1 MKVVRTVVLFT
12 AILAAAS
19 LASANTVPAD
29 SIEAFR
35 GELSSFA
42 ADLEAFPDLKE
53 EGALFRE
60 TVASMPPE
68 QLEAM
73 ELGLQNLPHWRELP
87 VMLASLAQAEEDL
100 QRMRIARLIGDS
112 GFEPPTAER
121 ELEYFRQDFIFLLDR
136 IAVFAPMLG
145 EEQAGQIE
153 HLRGKVETMPA
164 DGLMALRDEFVS
176 RSGEMLGRID
186 SALGSDLGRAG
197 IPSLLGPDGGF
208 VSGHAGCGSCC
219 GDVVTCVGCWTS
231 LVGCLIDEVGNL
243 VNDINN
249 FFTNFFTHT
258 IPGLF
263 TKIAEL
269 PGKVLEKLTAVFNS
283 IASFVTDK
291 LNALIALIP
300 DSLDDVLAYLGI
312 DWNNINWSTIA
323 GSIPTI
329 GPPCSQ
335 IQQAVDIAADVCDRG
350 GDALSGLL
358 FELMPDDGLSFAFKA
373 GVAVIHLPLTF
384 LCQCADIQEAIAYA
398 DDQAAHRLLTSTNLD
413 LKLSTRAT
421 QSSVNALSLS
431 LLDLDNDV
439 AKVEGK
445 LDVIQNTVDR
455 IETNID
461 RTEATSDRMHT
472 KVDALTAGNS
482 GQQEWLG
489 DFRTM
494 MTRLNIER
502 NLLQQKPNAISL
514 FQLPTA
520 FDGLLDTVAMI
531 AADTIQLNLDA
542 SQTIFGAERELQRG
556 DQLRLAGDFA
566 KAYEAYRS
574 AYFEAVK

>member
-1 MKVVRTVVLFT
+1 MRVVRTVVLFT

-19 LASANTVPAD
+19 LASANTMPAD
-29 SIEAFR
+29 PIEAFR
-35 GELSSFA
+35 VELSEFA
-42 ADLEAFPDLKE
+42 VDLEAFPELKE
-53 EGALFRE
+53 QGALLRE
-60 TVASMPPE
+60 TIASMPPE

-73 ELGLQNLPHWRELP
+73 EASLRGVPNWRELP
-87 VMLASLAQAEEDL
+87 VMLASLARSEEDL
-100 QRMRIARLIGDS
+100 QRLRIARLIGDS
-112 GFEPPTAER
+112 GFERPTTER
-121 ELEYFRQDFIFLLDR
+121 ELEYFREDFIFLLDR

-145 EEQAGQIE
+145 EQQVEQIE
-153 HLRGKVETMPA
+153 HLSGKVRTMPA
-164 DGLMALRDEFVS
+164 EGLMALRDEFVS
-176 RSGEMLGRID
+176 RSGELLGRLD
-186 SALGSDLGRAG
+186 SALGSDLGSAG
-197 IPSLLGPDGGF
+197 IPTLLGDGF

-219 GDVVTCVGCWTS
+219 GDVITCVGCWID
-231 LVGCLIDEVGNL
+231 LVGCLIDEVANL
-243 VNDINN
+243 ANSIAN
-249 FFTNFFTHT
+249 FFTNFFTNT
-258 IPGLF
+258 IPNL
-263 TKIAEL
+263 INDIVAL

-283 IASFVTDK
+283 IANFVNDK
-291 LNALIALIP
+291 LSALLALIP

-312 DWNNINWSTIA
+312 NWNSINWATIA

-335 IQQAVDIAADVCDRG
+335 IQQAVDIAAEVCDRG

-373 GVAVIHLPLTF
+373 GVAVIHLPLTY
-384 LCQCADIQEAIAYA
+384 LCQCADIQEAVAYA
-398 DDQAAHRLLTSTNLD
+398 DDQAAHRLLTSTRLD

-455 IETNID
+455 IETVVD
-461 RTEATSDRMHT
+461 RTEATSDRMHI
-472 KVDALTAGNS
+472 KVDALTEGNK

-514 FQLPTA
+514 FQLPAA

-542 SQTIFGAERELQRG
+542 SQAIFGAERELQRG
-556 DQLRLAGDFA
+556 DQLRLVGDFA

-574 AYFEAVK
+574 AYLEAVR

>member
-1 MKVVRTVVLFT
+1 MRVVRTVVLFT
-12 AILAAAS
+12 AMLAVAS
-19 LASANTVPAD
+19 FASANSVPAD
-29 SIEAFR
+29 PIEAFR
-35 GELSSFA
+35 GELTTFA
-42 ADLEAFPDLKE
+42 ADLEAFPELKE
-53 EGALFRE
+53 QGALLRE
-60 TVASMPPE
+60 TIASMPPE
-68 QLEAM
+68 EIEAM
-73 ELGLQNLPHWRELP
+73 EVTLENMPQWRELP

-112 GFEPPTAER
+112 GFERPTAER
-121 ELEYFRQDFIFLLDR
+121 ELEYFREDFIFLLDR
-136 IAVFAPMLG
+136 IAIFAPMLD
-145 EEQAGQIE
+145 EHRVERLA
-153 HLRGKVETMPA
+153 HLREKIASAPA
-164 DGLMALRDEFVS
+164 EALPGLRDEFTQHAAGLSHRIESGLQTDVS
-176 RSGEMLGRID
+176 A
-186 SALGSDLGRAG
+186 AL
-197 IPSLLGPDGGF
+197 PSLLTPGAGF
-208 VSGHAGCGSCC
+208 VGAQGHCDDCC
-219 GDVVTCVGCWTS
+219 DDVITCPGCWIDW
-231 LVGCLIDEVGNL
+231 VGCLLDDVASYANSIA
-243 VNDINN
+243 N
-249 FFTNFFTHT
+249 FFTNFFTNT
-258 IPGLF
+258 IPNL
-263 TKIAEL
+263 INDIVAL
-269 PGKVLEKLTAVFNS
+269 PGKVLEKLTSVFNS
-283 IASFVTDK
+283 IANFVTDK
-291 LNALIALIP
+291 LNALLALIP

-312 DWNNINWSTIA
+312 DWNNINWATIA

-455 IETNID
+455 IETVID

-489 DFRTM
+489 DFRTL
-494 MTRLNIER
+494 MTRLNIEQ

-520 FDGLLDTVAMI
+520 FDGLLDTVALI

-542 SQTIFGAERELQRG
+542 SQAIFGAERELQRG

>member
-1 MKVVRTVVLFT
+1 MRVVRTVVFFT
-12 AILAAAS
+12 AILTAAS
-19 LASANTVPAD
+19 LASANTMPAD
-29 SIEAFR
+29 PIEIFR
-35 GELSSFA
+35 GELTSFA
-42 ADLEAFPDLKE
+42 ADLEAFPELKE
-53 EGALFRE
+53 QGVLLRE
-60 TVASMPPE
+60 TIASMPPE
-68 QLEAM
+68 QIEAM
-73 ELGLQNLPHWRELP
+73 EASLQNLPRWRDLP
-87 VMLASLAQAEEDL
+87 VMLASLSRAEEDL

-112 GFEPPTAER
+112 GFERPPAER
-121 ELEYFRQDFIFLLDR
+121 ELEYFREDFIFLLDR
-136 IAVFAPMLG
+136 LAVFAPMLG
-145 EEQAGQIE
+145 EDRVHAIAE
-153 HLRGKVETMPA
+153 LRGFVGSMSHETLA
-164 DGLMALRDEFVS
+164 EFRNEFNKQAEQIVTD
-176 RSGEMLGRID
+176 LD
-186 SALGSDLGRAG
+186 TLLGSQVAASGL
-197 IPSLLGPDGGF
+197 PSLLDPGAGF
-208 VSGHAGCGSCC
+208 VTPNAGCDTDC
-219 GDVVTCVGCWTS
+219 GIDLVCWGKAVV
-231 LVGCLIDEVGNL
+231 CLLDEVARLANS
-243 VNDINN
+243 IAN
-249 FFTNFFTHT
+249 FFTDFFNNT
-258 IPGLF
+258 IPNL
-263 TKIAEL
+263 IADIAAL

-283 IASFVTDK
+283 IANFVTDK

-312 DWNNINWSTIA
+312 NWNNIDWATIA

-350 GDALSGLL
+350 GDAISGLL

-373 GVAVIHLPLTF
+373 GVAIIHLPLTF
-384 LCQCADIQEAIAYA
+384 LCQCADIQDAIAYA
-398 DDQAAHRLLTSTNLD
+398 DDQAKHRELTSKRLD

-455 IETNID
+455 IETVVD

-514 FQLPTA
+514 FQLPAA

-531 AADTIQLNLDA
+531 AADTIQMNLDA